1 MNVLKKEMQRFSS
14 QRQKNRL
21 RRFKPEQSYKTV
33 EGVLTTKALFSYAAR
48 PSHKRNEKGGDRFR
62 MCDPSTN
69 ETKRNIREAICVSDV
84 ETAFPNYVS
93 NVENIPEQPRFE
105 CGE

>member
-1 MNVLKKEMQRFSS
+1 M
-14 QRQKNRL
+14 
-21 RRFKPEQSYKTV
+21 
-33 EGVLTTKALFSYAAR
+33 TTKALFSYAAR
-48 PSHKRNEKGGDRFR
+48 LSHKRNERGGDRFR
-62 MCDPSTN
+62 MCGLPTN